1 MRSPREPAEVVRGRI
16 LDAAEEALAASGE
29 AGVTMRSLATKV
41 GYSVPVLYQHFADR
55 EAILAATLGRA
66 MGRFGERLAEAEQ
79 LPGTPVDKLVR
90 VGRAYLDFAAE
101 ERTAYR
107 MMFVDRPSWAEV
119 PAAAEV
125 GNQPDAFDVLQ
136 RTIRAAVDAPEQEL
150 RALADVLWAGVHGLA
165 TLRWTPAMPEA
176 RAPAAIDAWFALV
189 RTALAAR
196 SEVRGS
202 DPLPAA
208 VEP

>member
-29 AGVTMRSLATKV
+29 PGVTMRSLATKV

-66 MGRFGERLAEAEQ
+66 LDRFGERLAAAEQ
-79 LPGTPVDKLVR
+79 LPGTPVDKLVQ
-90 VGRAYLDFAAE
+90 VGRAYLDFAAA

-107 MMFVDRPSWAEV
+107 MMFVDRPSWAALA
-119 PAAAEV
+119 PSAS
-125 GNQPDAFDVLQ
+125 GGPDAFDVLQ
-136 RTIRAAVDAPEQEL
+136 RTIRAAVDAPPDEL

-165 TLRWTPAMPEA
+165 TLRWTPAMSEE
-176 RAPAAIDAWFALV
+176 RAPAAIDAWFVLV

-196 SEVRGS
+196 EGR
-202 DPLPAA
+202 
-208 VEP
+208 